1 MKNKN
6 AKSYTN
12 AIGIIVLL
20 LIIAGFIYYI
30 ATHLSDFKQLSLVN
44 PIFILYLAI
53 IVLLFSI
60 ASGLILK
67 YTLVPFGI
75 KMKFKEWFGLSTI
88 TTFYNTI
95 TPFRGGMVAKAVY
108 LKKTHKFS
116 YTDFLANY
124 SGIYI
129 INFLASGLLG
139 MISMWFLYK
148 ESSQFN
154 LVIFLIFLAFNKKR
168 FSYFIL
174 LAFFIPSLGVIIF
187 SPNLKDTKYS
197 IINRVINLINGW
209 NKLRRNKLVV
219 FQVIIITIV
228 QLALGAISST
238 ISYHIFG
245 IELTLSQAFFLVSIG
260 TIAGAFSITP
270 GSLGIAEAVAVFS
283 ALAIGIT
290 PAQSLTVAI
299 LGRAVSTIIIF
310 ILGPIFSYFLLKN
323 SKENN
328 SKNEK

>member
-154 LVIFLIFLAFNKKR
+154 LVIFLIFLAF
-168 FSYFIL
+168 
-174 LAFFIPSLGVIIF
+174 FIPSLGVIIF